1 MPRRASRA
9 VPQRMKDLAVVLKGT
24 ASHPL
29 VFDSTRAP
37 LRTPVFHTSSGT
49 LPCRTRQPGILH
61 DILDQ
66 MWVDH
71 QREPVHS
78 PFQDPTQ
85 KLDGRLACLPEM
97 HVSKEHGVSHVFSQL
112 FHLGRRAHIH
122 VVVHV
127 THGPQR
133 SRTLLWTHGSRALWT
148 SRQSPSLTFVAW

>member
-1 MPRRASRA
+1 MRSETVDAEACLASC
-9 VPQRMKDLAVVLKGT
+9 PT
-24 ASHPL
+24 ACCTERNSKRPTCNRKYACSSETRLSHQQW
-29 VFDSTRAP
+29 
-37 LRTPVFHTSSGT
+37 HTSSSIS
-49 LPCRTRQPGILH
+49 PAPNLH

-66 MWVDH
+66 LWVDH
-71 QREPVHS
+71 QPEPVHS

-112 FHLGRRAHIH
+112 LHLGRRAHIH

-133 SRTLLWTHGSRALWT
+133 TRTLLCTQGSRALWT
-148 SRQSPSLTFVAW
+148 SPQSPP

>member
-9 VPQRMKDLAVVLKGT
+9 VPLRIVLKGT
-24 ASHPL
+24 ASDPL
-29 VFDSTRAP
+29 VIESTRAP
-37 LRTPVFHTSSGT
+37 LRPVFHTSSGT
-49 LPCRTRQPGILH
+49 LPRRSRLPRILH

-66 MWVDH
+66 LWVDH
-71 QREPVHS
+71 QPEPVHS

-112 FHLGRRAHIH
+112 LHLGRRAHIH

-133 SRTLLWTHGSRALWT
+133 SRTLLCTQGSRALWT
-148 SRQSPSLTFVAW
+148 SPQSPSLTFVAW